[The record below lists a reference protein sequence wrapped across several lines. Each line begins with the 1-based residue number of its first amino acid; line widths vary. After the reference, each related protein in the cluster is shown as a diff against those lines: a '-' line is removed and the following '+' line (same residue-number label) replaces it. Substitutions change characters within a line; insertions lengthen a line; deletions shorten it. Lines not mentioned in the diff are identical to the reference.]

1 MKLDCSKI
9 FQLLLV
15 LTSIIVMVILSS
27 HLTLKATFHY
37 SVEDK
42 PSCQIGYSNTYSKQV
57 ISNFTRNTH
66 LFLSLNE
73 RWWMQKEP
81 EANELPYGIKGS
93 EQSINKVLARI
104 QYEMPES
111 ISRLACK
118 KCVIIGNGYTLRN
131 SSLGETINEYDIVIR
146 INDAPVRGY
155 EKDVGSK
162 TTLRFFYPE
171 SAAKEPDIE
180 NNPSTLHV
188 FLPFKQV
195 DAQWLKEILYN
206 ERRFRKGFWK
216 PPPLIWEANPSN
228 IRILNP
234 YYIHQAATKLLKIPL
249 KLPPKSKKKPVH
261 PTTGFL
267 AITVALNYCDEVHV
281 AGFGYPLSQQNS
293 PIHYYG
299 KTTMKEMSNSE
310 HNVTQEQ
317 LFLKKLVNAGAIK
330 YLTVMM

>member
-1 MKLDCSKI
+1 MKPDCSKI

-15 LTSIIVMVILSS
+15 LTIVIVMVILST
-27 HLTLKATFHY
+27 HLTLKANFHY

-42 PSCQIGYSNTYSKQV
+42 PSCQVGYSNTYSKQI
-57 ISNFTRNTH
+57 ISNFTRNTD
-66 LFLSLNE
+66 LFLNLNKI
-73 RWWMQKEP
+73 WWRQNEP
-81 EANELPYGIKGS
+81 AFDDLPYGLKGS
-93 EQSINKVLARI
+93 EQSIIRILARI
-104 QYEMPES
+104 QYDMPES
-111 ISRLACK
+111 INRLACK

-171 SAAKEPDIE
+171 SATKEPNIE
-180 NNPSTLHV
+180 NNPGTLLV

-195 DAQWLKEILYN
+195 DVQWLREILYN
-206 ERRFRKGFWK
+206 EKRFRKGFWK

-249 KLPPKSKKKPVH
+249 KVPPKSKKKPVH

-281 AGFGYPLSQQNS
+281 AGFGYPLSQQAT

-310 HNVTQEQ
+310 HNVTHEQ
-317 LFLKKLVNAGAIK
+317 LFLKKLVDVGAIK
-330 YLTVMM
+330 YLTVLM